1 MNQPRATGALA
12 ALDEGF
18 NLLLSR
24 PALFGLTACLV
35 LFLRLC
41 LLGLAAVVGTAYGLD
56 QWFWEASGSSL
67 LEVSDDMW
75 TWLFLFAAGLL
86 FVEHLGVTLL
96 VKVLPVT
103 LRNHTWQLGE
113 MWAAEVLAGTAV
125 LRLALYV
132 TLAVGVSLGGVGVL
146 LALPFAYAIF
156 HAADLRLGVFAASAR
171 GFRLIVS
178 HFGTVLL
185 FEFIALGLLI
195 TGFLVCGLGV
205 LPAYL
210 VTTASRAALY
220 DQLATSTR

>member
-1 MNQPRATGALA
+1 VNQPRAIGALP

-24 PALFGLTACLV
+24 PALFGLTPCLV
-35 LFLRLC
+35 LFIRFC
-41 LLGLAAVVGTAYGLD
+41 FLGLTALVGAAYGLD
-56 QWFWEASGSSL
+56 QWFWESSGSSL
-67 LEVSDDMW
+67 FEVSDD
-75 TWLFLFAAGLL
+75 TWAWLGIAASGLL
-86 FVEHLGVTLL
+86 LAEHLAVTLL
-96 VKVLPVT
+96 IKVLPVT

-113 MWAAEVLAGTAV
+113 VWSVESLVVTAV

-132 TLAVGVSLGGVGVL
+132 SVVMGILLAGVGVL
-146 LALPFAYAIF
+146 LALPFAYAPF
-156 HAADLRLGVFAASAR
+156 FAADLRLGVFASTAR
-171 GFRLIVS
+171 GFRLVVS

-220 DQLATSTR
+220 DQLATSSR